1 MSQQELEKSDE
12 EVMNMVNGAA
22 SPQATQ
28 NAEDIAAELKAM
40 EREAAEMVK
49 EERAQRQ
56 TYKRREGRYV
66 AFIVAACIAVA
77 ILCVLALKYSG
88 LVIWLVNAAVLSC
101 GIVAAV
107 KIDRW
112 IRRWKKH

>member
-1 MSQQELEKSDE
+1 MSQQELERSDQ
-12 EVMNMVNGAA
+12 EVMDMVNSGA

-40 EREAAEMVK
+40 ERETAEMVK
-49 EERAQRQ
+49 EERVQRQ
-56 TYKRREGRYV
+56 TYKRREGRCV

-88 LVIWLVNAAVLSC
+88 LVIWLVNAAVLCC

-107 KIDRW
+107 NIDRW
-112 IRRWKKH
+112 IRKWRKY

>member
-1 MSQQELEKSDE
+1 MSQQELERSDQ
-12 EVMNMVNGAA
+12 EVMDMVNSGA

-28 NAEDIAAELKAM
+28 TAEDIAAELKALD
-40 EREAAEMVK
+40 RDAAEMVK
-49 EERAQRQ
+49 EEKAQRQ
-56 TYKRREGRYV
+56 TYKRREGRCV
-66 AFIVAACIAVA
+66 AFVVAACIVVAV
-77 ILCVLALKYSG
+77 LCVLALKHPG

-112 IRRWKKH
+112 IRRWRKY

>member
-1 MSQQELEKSDE
+1 MSQQELERSDE

-22 SPQATQ
+22 SPQATY
-28 NAEDIAAELKAM
+28 AAEVIAEEFENAKREE
-40 EREAAEMVK
+40 ERPK
-49 EERAQRQ
+49 EEGMLYRRA
-56 TYKRREGRYV
+56 KRRDASCVG
-66 AFIVAACIAVA
+66 AAVAACIVVA
-77 ILCVLALKYSG
+77 ALCVLALKYSG

-112 IRRWKKH
+112 IRRWRKY